1 MAYRETVLVTG
12 AAGGIG
18 THLVKELLRSGFL
31 VKATDLPTR
40 EFAIGGSRVRIVKG
54 DLADRAFVRD
64 LPLGVDHVIHAGAAT
79 DATRSWSYLET
90 VNVEATRLLWERSAE
105 VGVERFVF
113 VSSGSVYKSQDRPI
127 VEEDPQEPF
136 GNYERSKFLAEKAL
150 IRGKH
155 GGAKTRLVT
164 LRPGWVIGPFA
175 TALMAS
181 VATIPPL
188 YKHYLG
194 FAIKM
199 RGGPRS
205 NMVHSLDVARAALH
219 FLEKGE
225 DGGIYNLANDD
236 VLEFADYFNIACQ
249 EYGLT
254 VIPGIPVHI
263 PGSAWFRAFG
273 PLATRPEPIHLLN
286 RTGERLWER
295 LRKRYDL
302 VDALHPRMD
311 LAAAHHAAGDLVLD
325 TTKAREAGFETI
337 FPDYRSAIRDVL
349 ERYQKVRWIP

>member
-1 MAYRETVLVTG
+1 MTSDFLNSL
-12 AAGGIG
+12 IG
-18 THLVKELLRSGFL
+18 TWNLISYTAASV
-31 VKATDLPTR
+31 TDPSDIL
-40 EFAIGGSRVRIVKG
+40 
-54 DLADRAFVRD
+54 
-64 LPLGVDHVIHAGAAT
+64 LPLGACRGRAIFSLDGYVSAYIQATNIQPYSEGRFHASTEELANAAKRT
-79 DATRSWSYLET
+79 IAYTAPY
-90 VNVEATRLLWERSAE
+90 RL
-105 VGVERFVF
+105 
-113 VSSGSVYKSQDRPI
+113 
-127 VEEDPQEPF
+127 EEDKAQS
-136 GNYERSKFLAEKAL
+136 SK
-150 IRGKH
+150 
-155 GGAKTRLVT
+155 
-164 LRPGWVIGPFA
+164 
-175 TALMAS
+175 
-181 VATIPPL
+181 ATIYYDVEMSMPPNWIGTTEIRVL
-188 YKHYLG
+188 E
-194 FAIKM
+194 
-199 RGGPRS
+199 
-205 NMVHSLDVARAALH
+205 
-219 FLEKGE
+219 LEKGE